1 MSSEIGWDQQI
12 FNEEAMFPA
21 HGDSTT
27 GLVSIRILDFIRFIN
42 SKTFFK
48 SERHRFIP
56 GSTDPRIQAEDTLP
70 VRVHMVGEGEGDIY
84 HASLLFTRLCVR
96 TRVNIH
102 VPLIKANA

>member
-1 MSSEIGWDQQI
+1 MSTEIGWDQQI

-27 GLVSIRILDFIRFIN
+27 GLVSIRILDYIRFIN

-56 GSTDPRIQAEDTLP
+56 GSTDSRIQADSLP
-70 VRVHMVGEGEGDIY
+70 VMVHMVGEGEGVSI
-84 HASLLFTRLCVR
+84 T
-96 TRVNIH
+96 
-102 VPLIKANA
+102 